1 LVELVSVRNCV
12 VSILV
17 QTARRIRR
25 MEDVACMG
33 EGFGFWWKNLKEGNH
48 VENLGVSR
56 RDDNIKN
63 DLTEI
68 RCEGLD

>member
-1 LVELVSVRNCV
+1 
-12 VSILV
+12 
-17 QTARRIRR
+17 